1 MLSEPVRI
9 TEQNWPEDAEVM
21 VSISSSVYNHAKY
34 IRDAVEGF
42 LMQKTTFR
50 VEIVFHDDAS
60 TDGTSEILRTYQKQ
74 YPQLI
79 KVFIQRENTYYKP
92 DKDDRRKSFR
102 MSRKGKYIAH
112 CEGDDYWIDPL
123 KLEKQVR
130 FMEAN
135 PQYSMCFHK
144 AKIVAQPG
152 HEFKLKI
159 YNHLDEGEYS
169 GRQILQQW
177 TIPTASVLYRAQF
190 GEYII
195 DSNRHPDFIFQDIIM
210 FLNLADCGRLYCLG
224 ETMSVYRIH
233 DESITNKPDPQ
244 KNIRYIKHLQAIMN
258 SFGGRY
264 AHAAD
269 HLVADRYL
277 TIMAEDLRSYR
288 WAQGFKNLLRSLKYD
303 PTVVWSRVFHYTYKQ
318 FYKLIN

>member
-9 TEQNWPEDAEVM
+9 TEQNWPEDAEIM
-21 VSISSSVYNHAKY
+21 VSISSNVYNHAKY
-34 IRDAVEGF
+34 IRDAIEGF

-60 TDGTSEILRTYQKQ
+60 TDGTSEILRAYQKQ

-79 KVFIQRENTYYKP
+79 KVFIQRENTYYRP
-92 DKDDRRKSFR
+92 DKDDLRKSFR

-144 AKIVAQPG
+144 AKIVVQPG
-152 HEFKLKI
+152 HEVKLKI
-159 YNHLDEGEYS
+159 YNHLEEREYT

-177 TIPTASVLYRAQF
+177 TIPTASVLYRARF
-190 GEYII
+190 AEYII
-195 DSNRHPDFIFQDIIM
+195 EANRHPDYIFQDIIM
-210 FLNLADCGRLYCLG
+210 FLNLAECGKLYCLG
-224 ETMSVYRIH
+224 DMMSVYRIH
-233 DESITNKPDPQ
+233 DESITNKPDPL
-244 KNIRYIKHLQAIMN
+244 KNISYIKHLQAIMN
-258 SFGGRY
+258 SYGGIY

-277 TIMAEDLRSYR
+277 TIMAEDIRSAR
-288 WAQGFKNLLRSLKYD
+288 WADAFIHLLYSLKYK
-303 PTVVWSRVFHYTYKQ
+303 PGVFLARVFRFTTKK
-318 FYKLIN
+318 FYRLPR